1 VDLKVLMTFK
11 GEGYIRWWD
20 VDVVSGELGRS
31 YRVGWLQFVLLWIT
45 MVNQILREGPRRAN

>member
-1 VDLKVLMTFK
+1 MKVLMTFK